1 MIWRRRGRILDQQRR
16 KENMARTI
24 EVTNPPL
31 EAKADPFD
39 LASLR
44 LDPSFVETAGVKKL
58 LTTVP
63 VGRPSQ
69 QDFVRVHPDPAFR
82 DSFATIAWKEDRE
95 LFIVV
100 PSIARELPGE
110 CVLVTLYTAINRQGV
125 VRLWPIKLP
134 GPDGRII
141 EWHRSL
147 ADAAER
153 ATKHWVRVKANMSLG
168 AYEVF
173 EASAPIPDPEWPA
186 ESFQQ
191 LLRIGFR
198 DRLVDRLDHPLLAKL
213 RGLA

>member
-1 MIWRRRGRILDQQRR
+1 
-16 KENMARTI
+16 MANRTN
-24 EVTNPPL
+24 EVTNAPI

-39 LASLR
+39 VASLR
-44 LDPSFVETAGVKKL
+44 LDPSFIETAGVKKL

-63 VGRPSQ
+63 VGKPNP
-69 QDFVRVHPDPAFR
+69 QDYVRVHQDPAFR
-82 DSFATIAWKEDRE
+82 DSFATIEWKEDRE

-100 PSIARELPGE
+100 PSVARELPGE

-141 EWHRSL
+141 EWHRSQ
-147 ADAAER
+147 AEAAER
-153 ATKHWVRVKANMSLG
+153 AIERWVRVKANMSLG
-168 AYEVF
+168 AYEIS
-173 EASAPIPDPEWPA
+173 EASATIPDPEWPA

-198 DRLVDRLDHPLLAKL
+198 DRLVDRHDHPLIAKL
-213 RGLA
+213 RGRV

>member
-1 MIWRRRGRILDQQRR
+1 MT
-16 KENMARTI
+16 NRTN
-24 EVTNPPL
+24 EVTNAPI

-39 LASLR
+39 LAR

-63 VGRPSQ
+63 VGKPNP
-69 QDFVRVHPDPAFR
+69 QDYVRVNRDPAFR
-82 DSFATIAWKEDRE
+82 DSFATIEWQEDRE

-100 PSIARELPGE
+100 PSVARELPGE

-134 GPDGRII
+134 GPNGRII
-141 EWHRSL
+141 AWHRSQ
-147 ADAAER
+147 AEAAER
-153 ATKHWVRVKANMSLG
+153 AIERWVRVKSNKSLG

-173 EASAPIPDPEWPA
+173 EASATIPDPEWPA

-198 DRLVDRLDHPLLAKL
+198 DRLIDRLDHPLIAKL
-213 RGLA
+213 HGRD

>member
-1 MIWRRRGRILDQQRR
+1 
-16 KENMARTI
+16 MANRAI
-24 EVTNPPL
+24 EVTSASI
-31 EAKADPFD
+31 ETKADPFD

-44 LDPSFVETAGVKKL
+44 LDPSFLETAGVKKL

-63 VGRPSQ
+63 VGRPSP

-82 DSFATIAWKEDRE
+82 DSFATIEWKEDRE
-95 LFIVV
+95 FFIVV
-100 PSIARELPGE
+100 PSVARELPGE

-125 VRLWPIKLP
+125 VRLWPMKLP

-147 ADAAER
+147 AEAAER
-153 ATKHWVRVKANMSLG
+153 AMERWVRVKANKSLG
-168 AYEVF
+168 AYEIF
-173 EASAPIPDPEWPA
+173 EASATIPDPEWPA

-198 DRLVDRLDHPLLAKL
+198 DRLVDRLDHPLIAKL
-213 RGLA
+213 RGLS